1 MKGNAVTARK
11 ENDIYVVRD
20 VIQVNRYDF
29 DGTAEDLKRNID
41 LIVDKA
47 RAKGMVGEGR
57 FDFDPTRGQYCDDYE
72 PEVAYHFDRVEN
84 DREKEKREKAEAKV
98 KEEAAIKRKKAA
110 AARKLKKDAE
120 YAEFLRLKEKFE
132 G

>member
-1 MKGNAVTARK
+1 MVARK
-11 ENDIYVVRD
+11 ENGIYVVRD
-20 VIQVNRYDF
+20 GLDVNRYDF

-57 FDFDPTRGQYCDDYE
+57 FDFDLVLGQYCDNYE
-72 PEVAYHFDRVEN
+72 LEVTYCFDRTEN
-84 DREKEKREKAEAKV
+84 DKERAVREKIEARD

-110 AARKLKKDAE
+110 EARKLKKDAE
-120 YAEFLRLKEKFE
+120 YAEFLRLKEKF
-132 G
+132 GSI